1 MENTK
6 QLKEMEMILEGI
18 NKIDDILTRASD
30 PDISILEE
38 QRLAMCKILTRR
50 KFTNCIN
57 CFKKEEEVNN
67 YDADKPCICIC
78 RFSPST
84 YKEHRI
90 VVFSSDRKN
99 MKIYE
104 CKGSTLDVNKI
115 FSDIYDALGET
126 VDIKFIHFLQMLD
139 DEGIMEMYTKNMKKV
154 SKIDKNILTDITG
167 MMVENTCNNIIN
179 LLKNNYFNII
189 DTEI

>member
-1 MENTK
+1 MENNK
-6 QLKEMEMILEGI
+6 QSKEMKMILEGI

-38 QRLAMCKILTRR
+38 QRSAMCKILTRR
-50 KFTNCIN
+50 KFTNCL
-57 CFKKEEEVNN
+57 KKEEEVNN

-84 YKEHRI
+84 YKEHKI

-115 FSDIYDALGET
+115 FSDIYDALGAT
-126 VDIKFIHFLQMLD
+126 INIKFIHFLQMLD
-139 DEGIMEMYTKNMKKV
+139 DEGIMGMYTKNMKKV
-154 SKIDKNILTDITG
+154 SKIDKNMLTDITG
-167 MMVENTCNNIIN
+167 MMAENTCNNITN

>member
-38 QRLAMCKILTRR
+38 QRTAMCKILTCR
-50 KFTNCIN
+50 KFTNCFKKFTN

-126 VDIKFIHFLQMLD
+126 INIEFIHFLQMLD

-154 SKIDKNILTDITG
+154 FILNVD
-167 MMVENTCNNIIN
+167 
-179 LLKNNYFNII
+179 L
-189 DTEI
+189 